1 MAALTDPA
9 KLFVVQALAC
19 FDTPSQVASAVK
31 QEFGLEVSRQQ
42 VSIYDPTR
50 PAGRSLSK
58 KLAATFQATRE
69 AFLKEAA
76 TVPVAHQAYRLRVLN
91 RALERAEK
99 SGNTTLV
106 LQILEQAAREMGGA
120 FTNRREVTGKGG
132 GPIQQQAVTAEQV
145 AAEVRRV
152 REDY

>member
-1 MAALTDPA
+1 M
-9 KLFVVQALAC
+9 
-19 FDTPSQVASAVK
+19 
-31 QEFGLEVSRQQ
+31 
-42 VSIYDPTR
+42 
-50 PAGRSLSK
+50 
-58 KLAATFQATRE
+58 
-69 AFLKEAA
+69 
-76 TVPVAHQAYRLRVLN
+76 PVAHQAYRLRVLN